1 MEQIRPFDV
10 VEYLEDPKTAAAY
23 LAVVFEEGDVD
34 EIRSAVNDVARAH
47 GVADLARE
55 TGLSREA
62 IYKAFGSS
70 GNPTLTTLL
79 AVFKALGL
87 KLSVAGAAAA

>member
-1 MEQIRPFDV
+1 MVQIRPFDA

-23 LAVVFEEGDVD
+23 LAVVFEEGDVN
-34 EIRSAVNDVARAH
+34 EIRGAVNDVARAH

-55 TGLSREA
+55 AGLSREA
-62 IYKAFGSS
+62 IYKAFGSN

-79 AVFKALGL
+79 AIFKALGL
-87 KLSVAGAAAA
+87 KLSVAAEEAA

>member
-1 MEQIRPFDV
+1 METIRPFDV
-10 VEYLEDPKTAAAY
+10 AEFLDDPKTAVAY
-23 LAVVFEEGDVD
+23 LAAIFEDGDAE
-34 EIRSAVNDVARAH
+34 EIRVALNDVARAH
-47 GVADLARE
+47 GISDLSRE

-62 IYKAFGSS
+62 LYKAFGSN

-87 KLSVAGAAAA
+87 KLSIAA